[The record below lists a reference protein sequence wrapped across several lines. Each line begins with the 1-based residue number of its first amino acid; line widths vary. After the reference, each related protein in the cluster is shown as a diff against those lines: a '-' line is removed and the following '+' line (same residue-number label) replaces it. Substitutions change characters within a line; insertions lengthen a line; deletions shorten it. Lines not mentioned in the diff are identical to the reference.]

1 MTQLSKRLAA
11 SVYFMDVTP
20 AGGQRMID
28 RESGLQYYQFTITGR
43 VAY

>member
-1 MTQLSKRLAA
+1 VTQLSKRLAA

-20 AGGQRMID
+20 VGGERVTD
-28 RESGLQYYQFTITGR
+28 TASGVSYYKFVITGR